1 MPTMQV
7 TLEESCVHL
16 AQYQESIQGY
26 VRFSDISKTLKV
38 SRQLC
43 DLAFKRAVR
52 DKLITEQQLKRWKA
66 SYKSRT
72 VRAEFALLR
81 THEAWLKS
89 EAAVQDISRHDLLN
103 RVLNDYIHNQTHAND
118 HP

>member
-1 MPTMQV
+1 MPIMQV

-16 AQYQESIQGY
+16 AEYQESLQGY

-52 DKLITEQQLKRWKA
+52 DKLITEHQLKHWKA
-66 SYKSRT
+66 SYKART

-89 EAAVQDISRHDLLN
+89 EAAVQGISWHDLLN
-103 RVLNDYIHNQTHAND
+103 RVLNEHIHNQTHAN
-118 HP
+118 PNP